1 MLYTYYKKKKL
12 DATDTTRPP
21 SLSLFSLHTER
32 KPVKGGKNKSEGETE
47 IVIHLCS

>member
-21 SLSLFSLHTER
+21 SLSLLVAHAEKIR
-32 KPVKGGKNKSEGETE
+32 EGGKE
-47 IVIHLCS
+47 